1 MPNKLSFL
9 IISFFA
15 GALCTSGQK
24 KFQEDSERTFR
35 FGAKAG
41 VNINKIQGK
50 AFDEEFRYNYMLGG
64 FLQWNFSRRLGIQP
78 EVNFSQSSGEIT
90 DDETDI
96 YDDIF
101 LDGNQKKAKLNYLKI
116 PILLNVDLGPS
127 QRVKLQLGPQW
138 SQLLNSDVYSLRNP
152 GRSIFKKGD
161 FALLGGLW
169 LQLPFVNIGARYEL
183 GLTNLND
190 VSSQDKWRSQ
200 AIHIFAGITF

>member
-9 IISFFA
+9 VISFFA
-15 GALCTSGQK
+15 GILCVSGQK

-50 AFDEEFRYNYMLGG
+50 AFSEEFQYNYMLGG

-101 LDGNQKKAKLNYLKI
+101 LDGDQKKATLNYLKI

-127 QRVKLQLGPQW
+127 QRVKLQVGPQW
-138 SQLLNSDVYSLRNP
+138 SQLLNSDVDSLRNP

-190 VSSQDKWRSQ
+190 VRSQDKWRSQ
-200 AIHIFAGITF
+200 AIHIFAGVTF